1 MAEWIKNVNDFV
13 WGPVMLALLMGTG
26 IFLTIRLRFLPW
38 RNLGYAIRLIF
49 HRKDRHAGDIS
60 PFQSLMTALSATI
73 GTGNI
78 VGVATAMVLGG
89 PGAIVWMWISA
100 AFGLSTKYGESVL
113 AVKYRETNSVGE
125 MAGGPMY
132 AMKNGI
138 GGPVGRVMAVL
149 FALFAVCSAFGI
161 GNMTQ
166 ANSIAAALEA
176 SFAVPTWLSGALLM
190 VGSLAV
196 LVRGIHSIGKVSSVV
211 VPAMSIFYFLMSI
224 VVIIANASA
233 LPSGIA
239 EMLRLAFSFDAVAGG
254 VGGAVVSSFL
264 MSLRW
269 GVARGVFSN
278 EAGLGS
284 APIAAAAAR
293 TDHPSRQGYVNMTG
307 TFFDTMIVCLL
318 TGLVIS
324 SSGALGA
331 VDPATGE
338 PISGA
343 QLTILAF
350 HSVFGD
356 WSKILVSVALALFAF
371 STILGW
377 EYYGEKSLEYL
388 VKDRRA
394 VMGYRVLFGLVTFVG
409 ATTTLDLVWNFSDT
423 MNGLMAIPNLICL
436 LWLNKDIAQE
446 CFAYEKNVVAV
457 ERRGKKVDCGAFDAE
472 HDG

>member
-1 MAEWIKNVNDFV
+1 
-13 WGPVMLALLMGTG
+13 
-26 IFLTIRLRFLPW
+26 
-38 RNLGYAIRLIF
+38 
-49 HRKDRHAGDIS
+49 
-60 PFQSLMTALSATI
+60 
-73 GTGNI
+73 
-78 VGVATAMVLGG
+78 
-89 PGAIVWMWISA
+89 
-100 AFGLSTKYGESVL
+100 
-113 AVKYRETNSVGE
+113 
-125 MAGGPMY
+125 
-132 AMKNGI
+132 
-138 GGPVGRVMAVL
+138 
-149 FALFAVCSAFGI
+149 
-161 GNMTQ
+161 
-166 ANSIAAALEA
+166 
-176 SFAVPTWLSGALLM
+176 
-190 VGSLAV
+190 
-196 LVRGIHSIGKVSSVV
+196 
-211 VPAMSIFYFLMSI
+211 
-224 VVIIANASA
+224 
-233 LPSGIA
+233 
-239 EMLRLAFSFDAVAGG
+239 
-254 VGGAVVSSFL
+254 
-264 MSLRW
+264 
-269 GVARGVFSN
+269 
-278 EAGLGS
+278 
-284 APIAAAAAR
+284 
-293 TDHPSRQGYVNMTG
+293 MTG